1 MNQLTSQNLR
11 EYEFAM
17 ITRGD
22 LSDTDHAGVLEKYEK
37 LLLGEKGEMIDKDEW
52 GSKKVQFN
60 MNGQY
65 RGRYTFLTM
74 TSTPADIAEA
84 ERLMKIDD
92 SVLRYMNIKLSDHV
106 DIEARKKDI
115 ERIRHKEDKDERR

>member
-1 MNQLTSQNLR
+1 MNQLTTQNLR
-11 EYEFAM
+11 EYEFSL

-22 LSDTDHAGVLEKYEK
+22 LSDADHAGVLEKYEK
-37 LLLGEKGEMIDKDEW
+37 LLLGEKGQIIDKDEW
-52 GSKKVQFN
+52 GSKKLQFT

-65 RGRYTFLTM
+65 RGRYTFLTI
-74 TSTPADIAEA
+74 TSTPADIAET

-92 SVLRYMNIKLSDHV
+92 SVLRHMNIKLSDAV

-115 ERIRHKEDKDERR
+115 ERIRHKEDKDDRR